1 MQQVWFKNAKSQ
13 EDKLVVRTQLKT
25 FKNAFEA
32 LDELLVEMEEVPSK
46 NDYDCPSWSHK
57 QADINGANR
66 MLREVRKLINI
77 KD

>member
-13 EDKLVVRTQLKT
+13 EDKFAKRAELKS

-32 LDELLVEMEEVPSK
+32 LDAVLAEMEEVPSK